1 MSIQRFMSSKYLK
14 EPSYTCHKKNT
25 DNVAMVKPSVTIS
38 LCHNDVNPAAMRRTG
53 RSAPRRMGY
62 QGGLSRRT
70 QGIGHPVRRLENW
83 ITRGH
88 GVCHG
93 DQAAAPTGTT
103 SLMIPLVQSKATFIA
118 QGPNRIT
125 DY

>member
-1 MSIQRFMSSKYLK
+1 
-14 EPSYTCHKKNT
+14 
-25 DNVAMVKPSVTIS
+25 
-38 LCHNDVNPAAMRRTG
+38 
-53 RSAPRRMGY
+53 MGY
-62 QGGLSRRT
+62 QGGLSGGT

-83 ITRGH
+83 ITRGR
-88 GVCHG
+88 GVRHG

-103 SLMIPLVQSKATFIA
+103 SLMIPLVQSKVTFIA